1 MAVLICTAV
10 STCVF
15 TGTESCSALH
25 SFGAGRV
32 HTFLPVLTPR
42 LDEVRTSYWF
52 LSFHVLLL
60 SILLVL
66 SLPLLTTHSLRIKVW
81 SRCGNTWSGQ
91 FSSSSPYHYFV
102 DRWGATN
109 SSDSPKVWQD
119 HLSGRKSSPLARST
133 FPLSAPFSMLTFATS
148 ARASRNWGKSKNE
161 RFEFHVGCFDR
172 YGDIF
177 SLYVGRTP
185 VVILNSYE
193 LIKSTFDRW
202 TFLKNTS
209 LPKVPNKS
217 TSLKYPCCC
226 SEQRTKSK
234 NSIKLSIKMF
244 RAEYSG
250 RPGNFSG
257 TFFQKGKTG
266 GSWWFCWKNRWM
278 FWFSGISTTDGKHW
292 RDQRDFLSKHLAHLT
307 G

>member
-1 MAVLICTAV
+1 MATLGRGNSPHPHHITT
-10 STCVF
+10 SWI
-15 TGTESCSALH
+15 TEVNLQQI
-25 SFGAGRV
+25 
-32 HTFLPVLTPR
+32 LQILTK
-42 LDEVRTSYWF
+42 
-52 LSFHVLLL
+52 
-60 SILLVL
+60 
-66 SLPLLTTHSLRIKVW
+66 SLGS
-81 SRCGNTWSGQ
+81 N
-91 FSSSSPYHYFV
+91 
-102 DRWGATN
+102 
-109 SSDSPKVWQD
+109 KVWQD
-119 HLSGRKSSPLARST
+119 HLSQAKKVPPWPGQLSPCRLPSLCWRSQHQQELHET
-133 FPLSAPFSMLTFATS
+133 EEKVRMSVLQYFL
-148 ARASRNWGKSKNE
+148 
-161 RFEFHVGCFDR
+161 EFHVGCFDR

-266 GSWWFCWKNRWM
+266 GSWWFWWKNRWM

-307 G
+307 GLVTASFGWSPLIQCILSYWNTNIVSAGDGCRGFEDVIMDEVKSLKHCEISHKITSMLISSFGALVIL